1 MEEKILI
8 NIFSVFKMLNN
19 YQFLFLLLVSCC
31 EKKQS
36 NLAWLYRFANDL
48 FTVSQ
53 NNISIF
59 RLFLLTF
66 QPSCPE
72 YWLSWLGLIETGTQN
87 QTIRF

>member
-19 YQFLFLLLVSCC
+19 YLFLFLLLVSCS
-31 EKKQS
+31 EKNQS
-36 NLAWLYRFANDL
+36 NRLANDL
-48 FTVSQ
+48 FTVSE

-59 RLFLLTF
+59 RLLLLTL